1 MMHIKTALMV
11 YLFGA
16 LVLTGCASSTS
27 AVAPTIRATA
37 IPSPSPTAVTSN
49 HATAGKAR
57 AAKPSAPAKP
67 KVAGAKK
74 GAVAINGVKRGV
86 PAKPKVTG
94 AKISAVAINGVKRGV
109 PTTDHRRISQYIQY
123 MLAAANTQ

>member
-1 MMHIKTALMV
+1 MHIKTALTV

-16 LVLTGCASSTS
+16 LALTGCASSTP
-27 AVAPTIRATA
+27 AVAPTTRATA

-57 AAKPSAPAKP
+57 AKPSAPAKASAPAKP

-74 GAVAINGVKRGV
+74 SAVAINGVKRGV
-86 PAKPKVTG
+86 PA
-94 AKISAVAINGVKRGV
+94 
-109 PTTDHRRISQYIQY
+109 TDLRIGQY

>member
-16 LVLTGCASSTS
+16 LVLTGCASSTP

-37 IPSPSPTAVTSN
+37 IPSPSPTAVTFS

-74 GAVAINGVKRGV
+74 
-86 PAKPKVTG
+86 
-94 AKISAVAINGVKRGV
+94 SAVAINGVKRGV
-109 PTTDHRRISQYIQY
+109 SATDRRIVQY
-123 MLAAANTQ
+123 MLAAANASG